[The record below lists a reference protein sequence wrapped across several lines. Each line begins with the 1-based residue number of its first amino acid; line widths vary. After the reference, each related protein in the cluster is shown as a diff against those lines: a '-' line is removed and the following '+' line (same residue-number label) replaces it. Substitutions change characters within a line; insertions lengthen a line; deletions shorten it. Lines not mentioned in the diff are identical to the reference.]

1 MTYSASLAL
10 TNCIVPDWPVPS
22 GVKAIV
28 TTRAG
33 GVSTGSLS
41 SLNLGRSVGDLPDA
55 VEENRRRVA
64 ALVGAPPR
72 WMSQVHGVTVADLDH
87 FEVSAPATADAA
99 VSKARN
105 VVCTVMMADC
115 LTVLFCDRAGTTV
128 AAAHAGWRG
137 LADGVLEATIASMTL
152 PPENLLAYMGPAIG
166 PDAFEVGAEVRD
178 RFLAS
183 ASAVERPAV
192 SAAFV
197 PKAGTGDG
205 KKPNDDTVTMK
216 WYANIYALAQTRL
229 LRAGLS
235 PSEVYGGGL
244 CTFTDSK
251 RFFSYRRG
259 THQGESSGR
268 MAAMIWRD

>member
-1 MTYSASLAL
+1 
-10 TNCIVPDWPVPS
+10 
-22 GVKAIV
+22 
-28 TTRAG
+28 
-33 GVSTGSLS
+33 
-41 SLNLGRSVGDLPDA
+41 
-55 VEENRRRVA
+55 
-64 ALVGAPPR
+64 
-72 WMSQVHGVTVADLDH
+72 
-87 FEVSAPATADAA
+87 
-99 VSKARN
+99 
-105 VVCTVMMADC
+105 
-115 LTVLFCDRAGTTV
+115 
-128 AAAHAGWRG
+128 
-137 LADGVLEATIASMTL
+137 MTL

-205 KKPNDDTVTMK
+205 KKPNDDSVTMK

-235 PSEVYGGGL
+235 PSGVYGGGL